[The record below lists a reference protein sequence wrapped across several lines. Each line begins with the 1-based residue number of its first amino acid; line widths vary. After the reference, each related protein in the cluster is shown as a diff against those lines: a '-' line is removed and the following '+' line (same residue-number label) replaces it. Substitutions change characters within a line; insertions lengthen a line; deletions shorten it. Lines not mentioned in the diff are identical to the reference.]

1 MRIVYKDIT
10 KEFRQLLQGCQNQ
23 KDSIACIQ
31 VTQSELTQILKH
43 LDGPQLLPDYFQRR
57 QVRLDEI
64 ARERLQLKHDLE
76 RAVGDAAREAIYNKD
91 SDLELEAHNITEK
104 VPREIT
110 QNGVL
115 IKVVMK
121 A

>member
-10 KEFRQLLQGCQNQ
+10 KEFRQLLQECQNQ

-31 VTQSELTQILKH
+31 VTQAELSQILKH
-43 LDGPQLLPDYFQRR
+43 LEGPQLLPDYFQRR
-57 QVRLDEI
+57 QVRLDAI

-76 RAVGDAAREAIYNKD
+76 RAVGDAARQAIYNKD
-91 SDLELEAHNITEK
+91 SDLEVEAFNITEK
-104 VPREIT
+104 IPSTIT
-110 QNGVL
+110 QNGIT